1 MKASQKDDI
10 VKVHYTGKL
19 DNGQV
24 FDTSSNREPLE
35 FKIGEGKLIP
45 GFENG
50 VIGMNLNDSKTVKI
64 PFAEAYGEKKPE
76 LMIEVDRKQ
85 LPEEL
90 KPEVGMELVSKSQE
104 GQEQIVKIAEVKDET
119 VVVDANH
126 PLAGEN
132 LTFEIELVEIK

>member
-19 DNGQV
+19 DSGQV

-64 PFAEAYGEKKPE
+64 PFAEAYGEKKSE

-119 VVVDANH
+119 IIVDANH